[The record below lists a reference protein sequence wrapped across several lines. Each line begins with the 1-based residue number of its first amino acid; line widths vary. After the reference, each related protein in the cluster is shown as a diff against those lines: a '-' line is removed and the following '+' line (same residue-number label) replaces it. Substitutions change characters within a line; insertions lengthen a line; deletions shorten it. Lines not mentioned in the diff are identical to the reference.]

1 MAVETIADA
10 AEEDYSLGSVRR
22 FYLSKR
28 RSALA
33 AGDSDLA
40 GVWRAKQEAQPG
52 TSLPSSVPGAAALE
66 AAGYTTYEDLQGASV
81 NELVGAGIS
90 LTDATAALAA
100 LG

>member
-1 MAVETIADA
+1 MSTTTVGDA
-10 AEEDYSLGSVRR
+10 TAEYSLGSARR

-28 RSALA
+28 RQALDV
-33 AGDSDLA
+33 GDTGLA

-52 TSLPSSVPGAAALE
+52 APLPGTFPAAEALST
-66 AAGYTTYEDLQGASV
+66 AGYTTYEDLQGASV